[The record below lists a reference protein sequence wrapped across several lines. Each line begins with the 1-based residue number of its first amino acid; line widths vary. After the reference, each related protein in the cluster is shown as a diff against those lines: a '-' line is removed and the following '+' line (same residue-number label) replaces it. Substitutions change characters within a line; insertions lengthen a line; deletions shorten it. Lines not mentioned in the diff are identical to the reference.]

1 MPEPLADLGW
11 GWVTAVCGVLL
22 VAFMFKYLLLVF
34 RRRRTWV
41 ATEATVG
48 KVQTRQASAT
58 GTGGG
63 TFVNYHYVDAHGNQH
78 MGVDSPW
85 FGKPKRKSLLR
96 IRYDSDEPARSE
108 AAMPLAGELAI
119 FVVGTGWGVAMIA
132 MSLAG
137 WLSG

>member
-1 MPEPLADLGW
+1 MDQSFPDLGW
-11 GWVTAVCGVLL
+11 GWLFAPLGVLL
-22 VAFMFKYLLLVF
+22 VATMLKYLALVV

-41 ATEATVG
+41 VTEATVG
-48 KVQTRQASAT
+48 KVNTRQASAT

-63 TFVNYHYVDAHGNQH
+63 TFVNYHYTDARGQQH

-85 FGKPKRKSLLR
+85 FGKPKRKSKLR
-96 IRYDSDEPARSE
+96 IRYEPDEPARSE
-108 AAMPLAGELAI
+108 VVTPLAGELAI
-119 FVVGTGWGVAMIA
+119 FVIGTAWGVAMIA

>member
-1 MPEPLADLGW
+1 VPEPLADIGW

-22 VAFMFKYLLLVF
+22 IAFMFKYLLLVF
-34 RRRRTWV
+34 RNRRTWV
-41 ATEATVG
+41 VTEATVG

-63 TFVNYHYVDAHGNQH
+63 TFVNYHYTDAHGQQH

-85 FGKPKRKSLLR
+85 FGKPKRKSKLQ
-96 IRYDSDEPARSE
+96 IRYASDEPARSE
-108 AAMPLAGELAI
+108 VVTPLAGELAI
-119 FVVGTGWGVAMIA
+119 FVIGTACGVALVL

>member
-1 MPEPLADLGW
+1 VDQSFGDVGW
-11 GWVTAVCGVLL
+11 GWLFVVLGVLL
-22 VAFMFKYLLLVF
+22 IAMMVKYLLLVV

-41 ATEATVG
+41 LTEATVG
-48 KVQTRQASAT
+48 RVRTQQASAT

-78 MGVDSPW
+78 MGVDTPW

-96 IRYDSDEPARSE
+96 IRYDADEPARSE

-119 FVVGTGWGVAMIA
+119 FVVGTGWGVAMVA